1 MPSFVL
7 SLAGVAVTGMMLLR
21 TPGTESLPAQDFSP
35 GWCRWRN
42 WAFPKDISQRSR
54 SKCCCLV
61 TKSCLTLLWPH
72 GLEPTRVLYPWDF
85 PGENAGADCHFL
97 LRIHGPVLIHQHRSS
112 SWSHFDLEALML
124 FPVGSEYPISLG
136 WICYRCQPTVLL
148 KVLQNLFIHFPE
160 RKNNLQSA
168 LNYHYFFGNFLKSSK
183 ENISIPSTTTLP
195 IQTELEKKGCFFC

>member
-1 MPSFVL
+1 
-7 SLAGVAVTGMMLLR
+7 
-21 TPGTESLPAQDFSP
+21 
-35 GWCRWRN
+35 
-42 WAFPKDISQRSR
+42 
-54 SKCCCLV
+54 
-61 TKSCLTLLWPH
+61 
-72 GLEPTRVLYPWDF
+72 
-85 PGENAGADCHFL
+85 
-97 LRIHGPVLIHQHRSS
+97 
-112 SWSHFDLEALML
+112 ML

-195 IQTELEKKGCFFC
+195 IQTELEKKGCHSLPMKGLLSFLEMDKPEYGEILFSNWKEVRMQLMYTQTHMQVYRIIDPVDRKWKSYIHTTIYK